1 MYLETERLIVR
12 DFTFEDAPA
21 LHEIFGDEETMANCE
36 PAYDFAKTQKFLE
49 EFCIGRKGTVAA
61 VLRDTGKVIG
71 YILFKSLGEDPAEDV
86 YEIGW
91 IFNKAYWRQG
101 YAYESCSKV
110 LDYAFDER
118 HAHKVMAEAIDGVKS
133 VSLMKKL
140 GMKPEGVQRSHTG
153 DNRGGWADLYLYGML
168 RADR

>member
-12 DFTFEDAPA
+12 DFTREDAAA
-21 LHEIFGDEETMANCE
+21 LYEIFGDEETMLNCE
-36 PAYDFAKTQKFLE
+36 PAYDFEKTRKFLE
-49 EFCIGRKGTVAA
+49 EFCIGRKGAVAA
-61 VLRDTGKVIG
+61 VRKEDGKLIG
-71 YILFKSLGEDPAEDV
+71 YILFKAFGENDREDV

-91 IFNKAYWRQG
+91 IFNKAYWRRG
-101 YAYESCSKV
+101 YAYESCSRV

-118 HAHKVMAEAIDGVKS
+118 HAHKVVAEAIDGVKS

-168 RADR
+168 REDR